1 MSFNDIFTDSFLETS
16 TNLSAIQVGAT
27 ILLSF
32 LIGLFIYQIYRR
44 TYQSVVY
51 TKSFS
56 TSLIMMSMITSLV
69 ILAVTSNIVLS
80 LGMVGALSIVRFR
93 TAIKDPMDIVF
104 MFWSIAVGLVTGAG
118 FYALA
123 IVGSLFIGVIL
134 YIFSVNTKNETPY
147 LLLVSFGKEQ
157 SEQEVMNIVKDSVA
171 KYAIRSKT
179 VQKDNIE
186 LTIELRF
193 KAEELGFINKVQAV
207 DSVYNAVLVSNNE
220 FSN

>member
-1 MSFNDIFTDSFLETS
+1 MTFSDIFTDSFLESTTS
-16 TNLSAIQVGAT
+16 LSAMQVAIT
-27 ILLSF
+27 IGLSF
-32 LIGLFIYQIYRR
+32 LIGLFIYTIYKK

-56 TSLIMMSMITSLV
+56 TSLVMMSMITSLV

-104 MFWSIAVGLVTGAG
+104 MFWAIAVGLVTGAG

-123 IVGSLFIGVIL
+123 LIGSLFIGIIL
-134 YIFSVNTKNETPY
+134 YIFSINTNSDTPY
-147 LLLVSFGKEQ
+147 LLLISFSKEEAEKSIMEVLKGK
-157 SEQEVMNIVKDSVA
+157 VT

-179 VQKDNIE
+179 VQQDNIE

-193 KAEELGFINKVQAV
+193 KNEELDFINKVQNI